1 MPGFSTE
8 LEHNLTPGEAFERLK
23 SFGDRMRVAYS
34 AHVSEL
40 TETWHEDGRFD
51 FSFKVM
57 GMSIQGNMI
66 TEAERIVVTGSLPF
80 TALPFRGQLENEIR
94 ARLKEALHGE

>member
-8 LEHNLTPGEAFERLK
+8 LEHELTPEEAFERLR
-23 SFGDRMRVAYS
+23 SFGDRMRESYS

-40 TETWHEDGRFD
+40 TEVWHDDGRFE
-51 FSFKVM
+51 FAFKVM

-66 TEAERIVVTGSLPF
+66 SEAERIVVQGSIPF

-94 ARLKEALHGE
+94 AQLKEALHND